1 MYENLAQAQRH
12 YDGQEPVEV
21 VDTREEDI
29 AECRENLIHNIQMD
43 SKVALEFYNDAIGY
57 NTSEE
62 AIAIAQAVFG
72 DAPYA
77 LMSAMKAM
85 FAKHATTTAEET
97 IEARDFP
104 IGLRPQVRL

>member
-1 MYENLAQAQRH
+1 MNGLAQAQKL
-12 YDGQEPVEV
+12 YDGREPAEV
-21 VDTREEDI
+21 ADTREEDI

-43 SKVALEFYNDAIGY
+43 DKVALEFYNDAIGY

-97 IEARDFP
+97 IEARDFL